1 MLNSVSVL
9 SDAKSRLSL
18 CSFFIMASFI
28 LGVCFIG
35 SAWLARNSF
44 VVSSMVDIELN
55 DEKEIS
61 QLNKCKE
68 NCKPVGSESLPKG
81 IVSPTSNLEMRP
93 LWGPISE
100 NYEQKGS
107 TNLLAIVIGIKQ
119 KESVN
124 KIVSKFLA
132 NGFVVM
138 AFHYDGVVDEWK
150 DFGWHNKVI
159 HVSAPSQTK
168 MWFAKRF
175 LHPDI
180 VSEYDYIFLWDEDLG
195 VENFDPRRYL
205 SIVRQEGLEISQPAL
220 DPRKSKVHHR
230 ITARVRGS
238 KFHRR
243 YYDSRGGGKCVNNN
257 TGPPCAGWVE
267 MMAPV
272 YSKAAWRCAWYMIQ
286 NDLIHGWGLDMQLG
300 YCAQGDRT
308 SKVGVV
314 DAEYIV
320 HMALP
325 TLVGPSDAKPSKSN
339 NPSSQTSE
347 ASGLN
352 KLDTRF
358 EIRKRSYNEMNVFKN
373 RWNTAVAEDEC
384 WVDPFQQPADQ
395 IMH

>member
-1 MLNSVSVL
+1 
-9 SDAKSRLSL
+9 
-18 CSFFIMASFI
+18 MASLI

-35 SAWLARNSF
+35 SAWLTRNSF
-44 VVSSMVDIELN
+44 MVYSTVDIELN

-61 QLNKCKE
+61 QFNKCKE
-68 NCKPVGSESLPKG
+68 NCRPFGSESLPKG
-81 IVSPTSNLEMRP
+81 IVSTTSNFEMRP
-93 LWGPISE
+93 LWGPVSE
-100 NYEQKGS
+100 NYEPKGS
-107 TNLLAIVIGIKQ
+107 TNLLAIAVGIKQ

-132 NGFVVM
+132 NGFAVM

-150 DFGWHNKVI
+150 GFGWHDKVI

-195 VENFDPRRYL
+195 VENFIPRRYL

-230 ITARVRGS
+230 ITARMRGS

-243 YYDSRGGGKCVNNN
+243 YYDSRGGGKCDNNS

-300 YCAQGDRT
+300 YCAQVNSSLELT
-308 SKVGVV
+308 VLFCL
-314 DAEYIV
+314 E
-320 HMALP
+320 ALINSVYHRGIGQLK
-325 TLVGPSDAKPSKSN
+325 LVWSMQS
-339 NPSSQTSE
+339 
-347 ASGLN
+347 
-352 KLDTRF
+352 
-358 EIRKRSYNEMNVFKN
+358 M
-373 RWNTAVAEDEC
+373 
-384 WVDPFQQPADQ
+384 
-395 IMH
+395 

>member
-1 MLNSVSVL
+1 MGVVSMGSSVSVL
-9 SDAKSRLSL
+9 SDAKSRLCL

-68 NCKPVGSESLPKG
+68 NCRPFGSESLPKG

-93 LWGPISE
+93 LWGPVSE

-195 VENFDPRRYL
+195 
-205 SIVRQEGLEISQPAL
+205 
-220 DPRKSKVHHR
+220 
-230 ITARVRGS
+230 
-238 KFHRR
+238 
-243 YYDSRGGGKCVNNN
+243 
-257 TGPPCAGWVE
+257 
-267 MMAPV
+267 
-272 YSKAAWRCAWYMIQ
+272 

-308 SKVGVV
+308 IKVGVV

-339 NPSSQTSE
+339 NPSSQTSG

-352 KLDTRF
+352 KLDARF

-373 RWNTAVAEDEC
+373 RWNMAVAEDEC
-384 WVDPFQQPADQ
+384 WIDPFQQPADQ